1 MSKDTGAFNC
11 IYQIMVNFFRQGR
24 EVTEEVSFRDGNMNH
39 VNGDLLGV
47 IQDLDRIKDL
57 GFDSIYLS
65 PIFRSNSSHGYD
77 VIDYFSIASHLGTMQ
92 DFKLL
97 VDEVQKR
104 SMKLMLDVVLNHV
117 SKDFDLSTI
126 PREYNPKFESP
137 KTREERDWAKHFSF
151 WDNDDSETRRFL
163 TDVCKFWIDRGVS
176 GLRMD
181 YVRGASRDFWRYV
194 YEELKSYD
202 EDVFILGESWND
214 RGDDLENLK
223 EIDSYSFYEGQ
234 RLFDSLLDFP
244 LFYRLTEL
252 NREDAAGSI
261 GKLLT
266 LAHEGSGIRTTRFL
280 DNHDL
285 PRIVDMLQGDLNTLR
300 LGLALIY
307 VLSGHV
313 MVLYGTE
320 IPLESV
326 FFGGRLCSRVPMRFE
341 EVTDIAR
348 YVQALGSLRK
358 NNHALCA
365 GDFEMVRIEKDLL
378 VFRKTLGDESF
389 IITLN
394 TSYARE
400 FESPYDGRV
409 IFRSNGSDS
418 SSTVNPRVLLVQK
431 EY

>member
-1 MSKDTGAFNC
+1 MSKDPGVFNC
-11 IYQIMVNFFRQGR
+11 IYQIMVNFFRKGR
-24 EVTEEVSFRDGNMNH
+24 EVTEEVSFRDGNTNH
-39 VNGDLLGV
+39 VNGDLLGI

-65 PIFRSNSSHGYD
+65 PIFKSNSSHGYD
-77 VIDYFSIASHLGTMQ
+77 VIDYFTIASHLGTMK
-92 DFKLL
+92 DFRLL
-97 VDEVQKR
+97 IDEVEKR
-104 SMKLMLDVVLNHV
+104 SMKLMLDVVLNHA
-117 SKDFDLSTI
+117 SKDFDLSSI
-126 PREYNPKFESP
+126 LKEYNPKFEPP
-137 KTREERDWAKHFSF
+137 KTREERNWIKHFSF

-163 TDVCKFWIDRGVS
+163 TDVCKFWIDRGAS

-194 YEELKSYD
+194 YKELKSYS
-202 EDVFILGESWND
+202 EDIFILGESWND
-214 RGDDLENLK
+214 RGDDLDNLK
-223 EIDSYSFYEGQ
+223 EIDSYSFYEGH

-252 NREDAAGSI
+252 NRDDAAGSI
-261 GKLLT
+261 GRLLT

-285 PRIVDMLQGDLNTLR
+285 PRVNDMLHGDLNSLR
-300 LGLALIY
+300 LALALIY

-320 IPLESV
+320 IPLESI
-326 FFGGRLCSRVPMRFE
+326 FSGGRLCSRVPMRFE
-341 EVTDIAR
+341 EATDIAE
-348 YVQALGSLRK
+348 YVQALGLLRQ
-358 NNHALCA
+358 NNHALSA
-365 GDFEMVRIEKDLL
+365 GEFRMVRVEKDVL
-378 VFRKTLGDESF
+378 VFKKTLGDESL
-389 IITLN
+389 IIAMN
-394 TSYARE
+394 TSYERE

-409 IFRSNGSDS
+409 IFRSDGSSS